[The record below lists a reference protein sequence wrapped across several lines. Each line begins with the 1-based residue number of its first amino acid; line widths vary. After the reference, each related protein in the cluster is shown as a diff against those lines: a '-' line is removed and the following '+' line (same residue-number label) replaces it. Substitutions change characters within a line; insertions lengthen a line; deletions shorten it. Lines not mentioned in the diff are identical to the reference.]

1 MLSVVMVS
9 VIMLSVA
16 APSGHSEK
24 EQKVK
29 EKLEREFTRG
39 MRIKK
44 KAHKE
49 NDIFNLLETTNVNK
63 WNSTL

>member
-1 MLSVVMVS
+1 MLS

-29 EKLEREFTRG
+29 EKLEEGIHQRN
-39 MRIKK
+39 
-44 KAHKE
+44 E
-49 NDIFNLLETTNVNK
+49 N
-63 WNSTL
+63 